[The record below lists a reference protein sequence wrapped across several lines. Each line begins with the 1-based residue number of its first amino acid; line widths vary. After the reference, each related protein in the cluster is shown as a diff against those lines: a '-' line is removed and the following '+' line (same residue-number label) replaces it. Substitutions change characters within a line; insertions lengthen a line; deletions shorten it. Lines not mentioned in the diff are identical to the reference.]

1 MIVTALEPVGKTRVQ
16 VFLDGEKAFVLY
28 RNEAYRMGIR
38 EGESLSEQAYA
49 EIMQE
54 ILPKRARLRCMNILK
69 SADKTEWQLRT
80 KLRQGGYPKEIEDI
94 AIEYVRSFLDGEKAF
109 VLYRN
114 EAYRMGIREGES
126 LSEQAYAEI
135 MQEILPK
142 RARLRCMNI
151 LKSADK
157 TEWQLRTKLRQGGYP
172 KEIEDIAIEYVRSF
186 HYIDDVRYAGYY
198 IESRSQTKSKRQI
211 VQELKAKGVSSEDI
225 EAAYEQA
232 EGNSEEET
240 ILALAKKKRMNLENP
255 TAEEQQK
262 YYAFFMRKGFSY
274 AAVRKVLR
282 GLE

>member
-69 SADKTEWQLRT
+69 SADKTEWQLR
-80 KLRQGGYPKEIEDI
+80 
-94 AIEYVRSFLDGEKAF
+94 A
-109 VLYRN
+109 
-114 EAYRMGIREGES
+114 
-126 LSEQAYAEI
+126 
-135 MQEILPK
+135 
-142 RARLRCMNI
+142 
-151 LKSADK
+151 
-157 TEWQLRTKLRQGGYP
+157 KLRQGGYP

-186 HYIDDVRYAGYY
+186 HYIDDVRYARYY

-211 VQELKAKGVSSEDI
+211 VQDLKAKGVSSEDI

-262 YYAFFMRKGFSY
+262 YYVFFMRKGFSY

>member
-94 AIEYVRSFLDGEKAF
+94 AIEYVRSF
-109 VLYRN
+109 
-114 EAYRMGIREGES
+114 
-126 LSEQAYAEI
+126 
-135 MQEILPK
+135 
-142 RARLRCMNI
+142 
-151 LKSADK
+151 
-157 TEWQLRTKLRQGGYP
+157 
-172 KEIEDIAIEYVRSF
+172 
-186 HYIDDVRYAGYY
+186 HY

>member
-69 SADKTEWQLRT
+69 SADKTEWQLRA

-94 AIEYVRSFLDGEKAF
+94 A
-109 VLYRN
+109 
-114 EAYRMGIREGES
+114 
-126 LSEQAYAEI
+126 
-135 MQEILPK
+135 
-142 RARLRCMNI
+142 
-151 LKSADK
+151 
-157 TEWQLRTKLRQGGYP
+157 
-172 KEIEDIAIEYVRSF
+172 
-186 HYIDDVRYAGYY
+186 IDDVRYAGYY

-211 VQELKAKGVSSEDI
+211 VQDLKAKGVSSEDI

-262 YYAFFMRKGFSY
+262 YYVFFMRKGFSY

>member
-1 MIVTALEPVGKTRVQ
+1 
-16 VFLDGEKAFVLY
+16 
-28 RNEAYRMGIR
+28 
-38 EGESLSEQAYA
+38 
-49 EIMQE
+49 
-54 ILPKRARLRCMNILK
+54 
-69 SADKTEWQLRT
+69 
-80 KLRQGGYPKEIEDI
+80 
-94 AIEYVRSFLDGEKAF
+94 
-109 VLYRN
+109 
-114 EAYRMGIREGES
+114 
-126 LSEQAYAEI
+126 
-135 MQEILPK
+135 
-142 RARLRCMNI
+142 
-151 LKSADK
+151 
-157 TEWQLRTKLRQGGYP
+157 
-172 KEIEDIAIEYVRSF
+172 VRSF

>member
-54 ILPKRARLRCMNILK
+54 ILPKRA
-69 SADKTEWQLRT
+69 
-80 KLRQGGYPKEIEDI
+80 
-94 AIEYVRSFLDGEKAF
+94 
-109 VLYRN
+109 
-114 EAYRMGIREGES
+114 
-126 LSEQAYAEI
+126 
-135 MQEILPK
+135 
-142 RARLRCMNI
+142 
-151 LKSADK
+151 
-157 TEWQLRTKLRQGGYP
+157 KLRQGGYP

-211 VQELKAKGVSSEDI
+211 VQDLKAKGVSSEDI

-262 YYAFFMRKGFSY
+262 YYVFFMRKGFSY

>member
-69 SADKTEWQLRT
+69 SADKTEWQLR
-80 KLRQGGYPKEIEDI
+80 
-94 AIEYVRSFLDGEKAF
+94 A
-109 VLYRN
+109 
-114 EAYRMGIREGES
+114 
-126 LSEQAYAEI
+126 
-135 MQEILPK
+135 
-142 RARLRCMNI
+142 
-151 LKSADK
+151 
-157 TEWQLRTKLRQGGYP
+157 KLRQGGYP

-186 HYIDDVRYAGYY
+186 HYI
-198 IESRSQTKSKRQI
+198 ESRSQTKSKRQI
-211 VQELKAKGVSSEDI
+211 VQDLKAKGVSSEDI

-262 YYAFFMRKGFSY
+262 YYVFFMRKGFSY